1 MLLPTDTTFH
11 PDDGTPVGQALG
23 DLNAL
28 LTALPRTP
36 GTGFVR
42 VAVFFGRG
50 PACVDLLDADGAPL
64 DPPADLVALVGDAA
78 PAVVAEFVA
87 AGLIAEGDPA
97 SDAAGLAP
105 TLTTSPAGV

>member
-28 LTALPRTP
+28 ITGVPRTP
-36 GTGFVR
+36 ETGFVR

-50 PACVDLLDADGAPL
+50 HACVDVLDADGAPL
-64 DPPADLVALVGDAA
+64 DPPADLVALEGSPPAA
-78 PAVVAEFVA
+78 TIAELVA
-87 AGLIAEGDPA
+87 AHLIAEGAPDG
-97 SDAAGLAP
+97 DAAEFDDTLALSIHP
-105 TLTTSPAGV
+105 